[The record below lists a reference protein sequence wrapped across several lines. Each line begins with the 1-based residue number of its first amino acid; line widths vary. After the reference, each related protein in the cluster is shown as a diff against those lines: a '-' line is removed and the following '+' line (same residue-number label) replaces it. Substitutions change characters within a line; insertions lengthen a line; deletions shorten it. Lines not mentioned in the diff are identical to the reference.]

1 MTRADLV
8 GWDDPDVATLRA
20 AQQAEIAAL
29 YGGPDPGWDMTG
41 DGVLATVLLRDDDR
55 APVACGAL
63 RDAPELG
70 AGTGE
75 LKRMFVVPSH
85 RGRGLSRRVLG
96 ALEGAAAER
105 GLTRLVLETGP
116 LQAAAIGLYLAAG
129 YVPIDR
135 FPPYQDE
142 QMSRAFAKDLTAPP
156 AERGSGETGVDGLV
170 VDRLAW
176 TDPEAVALRREM
188 AAVLRG
194 FYGAVG
200 WFADDETVAAT
211 DARETARA
219 LVVLVVRDGD
229 QPVGTVT
236 LSGAPEGRPAGWG
249 ELERLLVLPAARGR
263 GVARLMLR
271 EVEGEARAHGMS
283 TVTLST
289 GYRQHPAMQLY
300 LSSGYRIVAPGGDGW
315 QHQGRLFWFAKPL

>member
-1 MTRADLV
+1 MRFELV

-41 DGVLATVLLRDDDR
+41 EGVLATVLLHDDDGT
-55 APVACGAL
+55 PLACGAL
-63 RDAPELG
+63 RDAAELG
-70 AGTGE
+70 SGTGE
-75 LKRMFVVPSH
+75 LKRMYVVPSH
-85 RGRGLSRRVLG
+85 RGRGLSRRVLDE
-96 ALEGAAAER
+96 LEHAAAGR

-129 YVPIDR
+129 YVPTDR

-142 QMSRAFAKDLTAPP
+142 PMSRAFAKDLTAAP
-156 AERGSGETGVDGLV
+156 AERGNGDTGVDGLV

-176 TDPEAVALRREM
+176 TDDEAVALRREM

-194 FYGAVG
+194 FYGPVG
-200 WFADDETVAAT
+200 WFADDEAMAAT
-211 DARETARA
+211 DAREVARA
-219 LVVLVVRDGD
+219 IVVLVVHDAGR
-229 QPVGTVT
+229 PVGTVT
-236 LSGAPEGRPAGWG
+236 LSGAPEGRPADWG
-249 ELERLLVLPAARGR
+249 ELERLLVLHAARGR

-271 EVEGEARAHGMS
+271 EVEAEARSRGLS

-300 LSSGYRIVAPGGDGW
+300 LSSGYRIVAPVGDGW
-315 QHQGRLFWFAKPL
+315 QRQGRLFWFAKPL